1 MHVFAAGA
9 RRVCLFFAAAA
20 GDFVR
25 GTAKADFHIHAR
37 IEINGMGWAW
47 LGLAVKRSKTAAW
60 LGWGRIGLAWPKRG
74 WGIWE
79 IQPGGLGD
87 KQGGL

>member
-1 MHVFAAGA
+1 MFLLRVRGAFACFLLRL
-9 RRVCLFFAAAA
+9 RR
-20 GDFVR
+20 DFVR

-37 IEINGMGWAW
+37 IEIKGMGWAW

-60 LGWGRIGLAWPKRG
+60 LAWGRIGLAWPKRG
-74 WGIWE
+74 WGIRE

-87 KQGGL
+87 IK